1 MRCSGCSAL
10 HRVNHNFK
18 KLALTM
24 SEFFKNF
31 YWNLANNLVRKLSD
45 AAKIIC
51 IKSLKIYGDNMFNLN
66 INRLTLKAVQTNSV
80 SNVFKKLT

>member
-24 SEFFKNF
+24 SEFFKN
-31 YWNLANNLVRKLSD
+31 YWNLANNLVRKLSA

-51 IKSLKIYGDNMFNLN
+51 IKSLKIYSDMFNLN
-66 INRLTLKAVQTNSV
+66 INRLTLKAIQTNSV
-80 SNVFKKLT
+80 SNLFKKLT